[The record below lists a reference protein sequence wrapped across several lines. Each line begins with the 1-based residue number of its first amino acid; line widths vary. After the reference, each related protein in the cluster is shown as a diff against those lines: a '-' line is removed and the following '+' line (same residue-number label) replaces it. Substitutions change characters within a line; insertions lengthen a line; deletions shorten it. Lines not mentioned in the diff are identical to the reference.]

1 MKTRAGLAF
10 LTILAVWLAAPAAR
24 ADRREERRAARRL
37 ERQETLRTTHRNR
50 LDEAFTLMPQLR
62 ERVETAAG
70 HAVFSNL
77 RVQVLLL
84 GGGGGGGLLKDRS
97 GKETFM
103 RMGEAAVGLGLG
115 ARQLRALF
123 IFHDEATLERFR
135 TQGWE
140 FGGRAEA
147 AAVVSGTVGAAGTA
161 SAQAGGAGTAAG
173 AGVEGGAGMH
183 ASGTAQ
189 VAGGAGMEIYEFTRN
204 GLVLRAAIN
213 GTRFWADQKLN

>member
-1 MKTRAGLAF
+1 
-10 LTILAVWLAAPAAR
+10 
-24 ADRREERRAARRL
+24 
-37 ERQETLRTTHRNR
+37 
-50 LDEAFTLMPQLR
+50 MPQLR
-62 ERVETAAG
+62 ERVEMAAG

-123 IFHDEATLERFR
+123 IFHDDATLERFR

-147 AAVVSGTVGAAGTA
+147 AAVVSGNVGAAGTV
-161 SAQAGGAGTAAG
+161 SAQAGGTGAATG
-173 AGVEGGAGMH
+173 AGVEGGAGVD
-183 ASGTAQ
+183 AQGTAQ
-189 VAGGAGMEIYEFTRN
+189 AAGGSGMEIYEFTRN

-213 GTRFWADQKLN
+213 GTRFWVDGDLN

>member
-1 MKTRAGLAF
+1 MNRRFALRTLAAT
-10 LTILAVWLAAPAAR
+10 LLAAPAIQA
-24 ADRREERRAARRL
+24 ADRREERRAARRV
-37 ERQETLRTTHRNR
+37 ERQEGLRTTYRNT
-50 LDEAFTLMPQLR
+50 LDEAFTLMPELR
-62 ERVETAAG
+62 GRVEKAAG

-103 RMGEAAVGLGLG
+103 RMGEAAVGIGLG

-123 IFHDEATLERFR
+123 IFHDEATLNRFR

-147 AAVVSGTVGAAGTA
+147 AAVASGNVGAAGTV
-161 SAQAGGAGTAAG
+161 SAQAGGAGASAG
-173 AGVEGGAGMH
+173 AGVEGGAGVD
-183 ASGTAQ
+183 AQGTAQ
-189 VAGGAGMEIYEFTRN
+189 AAGGSGMEIYEFTRN

-213 GTRFWADQKLN
+213 GTRFWVDGDLN